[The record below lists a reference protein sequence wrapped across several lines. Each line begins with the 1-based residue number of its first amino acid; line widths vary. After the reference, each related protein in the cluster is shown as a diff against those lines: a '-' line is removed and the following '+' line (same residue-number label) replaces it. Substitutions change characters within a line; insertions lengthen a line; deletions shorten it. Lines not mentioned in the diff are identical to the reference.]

1 MDFLYSDAFV
11 RAVSTGAV
19 ALYQH
24 LGPARHFLLRPV
36 FGLCCNA
43 SGLTK
48 VLFGRRDHF
57 SLRELRTV
65 HCRAEAPGAPV
76 AFDLWTSQ
84 GTWFW
89 YVPDQQRDGAPSARL
104 RPGRKRSARPVPQS
118 KRSQRAPGR
127 RRGLA
132 AHCDRRIQSESNT
145 IRALAESTPF
155 AGGGLR

>member
-1 MDFLYSDAFV
+1 MDFLYSDAFI

-43 SGLTK
+43 SGLTN

-89 YVPDQQRDGAPSARL
+89 YVPDQQRDGGTIGAAETRTEAIREARSSIEEKSARAGQASRPRRSL
-104 RPGRKRSARPVPQS
+104 RS
-118 KRSQRAPGR
+118 KNP
-127 RRGLA
+127 
-132 AHCDRRIQSESNT
+132 I
-145 IRALAESTPF
+145 
-155 AGGGLR
+155 

>member
-1 MDFLYSDAFV
+1 MDFLYSDTFV

-43 SGLTK
+43 SGLTN

-65 HCRAEAPGAPV
+65 HCRAEAPGAQV

-89 YVPDQQRDGAPSARL
+89 YVSDQQRNGGTIGAATTETEAIREARSSIEEKSARAGQASRPRSSL
-104 RPGRKRSARPVPQS
+104 RS
-118 KRSQRAPGR
+118 KNP
-127 RRGLA
+127 
-132 AHCDRRIQSESNT
+132 I
-145 IRALAESTPF
+145 
-155 AGGGLR
+155 